1 MDTSRSIF
9 REPTRPPGQVMTARP
24 PSLHQKISG
33 TTGMQL
39 KQDDPCTRAAVLF
52 CRRTP
57 LPPVHE
63 TTATAQPNKR
73 NNDPGARVV
82 LFCRGAPRAPG
93 QHWQERCRA
102 YLGKP
107 PVQEQRKLN
116 RMIHAHGPLYFFSRW
131 APRPPGRRMTT
142 MPPSLQRKNGQ
153 HGRKAH
159 NEKRIKQAR
168 NKKELTALCL
178 QFFVIV
184 AT

>member
-1 MDTSRSIF
+1 MTHAH
-9 REPTRPPGQVMTARP
+9 EP
-24 PSLHQKISG
+24 LYF
-33 TTGMQL
+33 
-39 KQDDPCTRAAVLF
+39 F

-57 LPPVHE
+57 LPPGHE
-63 TTATAQPNKR
+63 TTATSQPNKR

-159 NEKRIKQAR
+159 NEKRINQAR
-168 NKKELTALCL
+168 NRKELTALCR

-184 AT
+184 ATCSCYAVVAASCPGHQKRIKHARNKKQLTVLCRHFFS